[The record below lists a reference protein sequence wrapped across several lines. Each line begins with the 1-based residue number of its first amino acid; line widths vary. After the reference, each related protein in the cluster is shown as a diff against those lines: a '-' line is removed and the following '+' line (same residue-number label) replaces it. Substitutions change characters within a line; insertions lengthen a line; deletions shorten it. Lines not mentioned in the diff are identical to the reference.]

1 MAAVPDLPD
10 LPSTP
15 DSLGASG
22 SASPGIAIRVCII
35 DDDEK
40 IRLALQDAFEKRPE
54 LNLVGCAGTVAEG
67 FALLERTQPDIALI
81 DLGLG
86 QDSGLTLISHIH
98 QNMPNCES
106 LVFTVFGDEA
116 HVITSI
122 EAGAT
127 GYITKDTHIS
137 EILKRLEMMRQGGS
151 PISPIIAR
159 QLLNRFRQ
167 TSVVETHPGAEKSPE
182 PVLLSDREKEVLEM
196 VSRGFMQ
203 SEIAEIMGVSTNT
216 ISTYVKRMYKKLAVK
231 SRIGAINKARELGL
245 ISPQNKP
252 Q

>member
-1 MAAVPDLPD
+1 MVAVPEV
-10 LPSTP
+10 T
-15 DSLGASG
+15 
-22 SASPGIAIRVCII
+22 SAPIRVCII

-40 IRLALQDAFEKRPE
+40 IRIALQEAFNNRPE
-54 LNLVGCAGTVAEG
+54 LNLVGCASTLADG
-67 FALLERTQPDIALI
+67 FELLERTQPDIALI

-86 QDSGLTLISHIH
+86 QDSGLALIAHIH
-98 QNMPNCES
+98 QNMPHCES
-106 LVFTVFGDEA
+106 LVFTVFGDES
-116 HVITSI
+116 HVMTSI

-137 EILKRLEMMRQGGS
+137 EIIKRLELMRQGGS

-167 TSVVETHPGAEKSPE
+167 ANPSDPQNGPHKAQDPG
-182 PVLLSDREKEVLEM
+182 LLSEREKEVLEM

-203 SEIAEIMGVSTNT
+203 SEIADIMGVSTNT
-216 ISTYVKRMYKKLAVK
+216 ISTYVKRMYKKLAVN

>member
-1 MAAVPDLPD
+1 MAAVPEVTH
-10 LPSTP
+10 TP
-15 DSLGASG
+15 
-22 SASPGIAIRVCII
+22 IRVCII

-40 IRLALQDAFEKRPE
+40 IRSALKEAFENCPE
-54 LNLVGCAGTVAEG
+54 LSLVGCATTVAEG
-67 FALLERTQPDIALI
+67 FELLERTQPDIALI

-86 QDSGLTLISHIH
+86 PESGLTLIAHIH
-98 QNMPNCES
+98 QHMPHCES

-137 EILKRLEMMRQGGS
+137 EIIKRLELMRQGGS

-167 TSVVETHPGAEKSPE
+167 NPMPGPQTGADKTQDSG
-182 PVLLSDREKEVLEM
+182 LLSDREKEVLEM

-203 SEIAEIMGVSTNT
+203 SEIAEMMGVSTNT
-216 ISTYVKRMYKKLAVK
+216 ISTYVKRMYKKLAVN

-245 ISPQNKP
+245 ISQQNKP

>member
-1 MAAVPDLPD
+1 MAAVPEVT
-10 LPSTP
+10 S
-15 DSLGASG
+15 
-22 SASPGIAIRVCII
+22 SPIRVCII
-35 DDDEK
+35 DDDEN
-40 IRLALQDAFEKRPE
+40 IRQALKEAFEKRPE
-54 LNLVGCAGTVAEG
+54 LQLVGCASSVAEG

-86 QDSGLTLISHIH
+86 QDSGLVLIAHIH
-98 QNMPNCES
+98 QHMPTCES
-106 LVFTVFGDEA
+106 LVFTVFGDES
-116 HVITSI
+116 HVMTSI

-137 EILKRLEMMRQGGS
+137 EIIKRLELMRQGGS
-151 PISPIIAR
+151 PISPVIAR

-167 TSVVETHPGAEKSPE
+167 PAASGQEVSPHKASE
-182 PVLLSDREKEVLEM
+182 AVLLSEREKEVLEM

-216 ISTYVKRMYKKLAVK
+216 ISTYVKRMYKKLAVN

-245 ISPQNKP
+245 ISPQNK
-252 Q
+252 QQ

>member
-1 MAAVPDLPD
+1 MAAVPEV
-10 LPSTP
+10 T
-15 DSLGASG
+15 SG
-22 SASPGIAIRVCII
+22 PIRVCII
-35 DDDEK
+35 DDDAK
-40 IRLALQDAFEKRPE
+40 IRQALKEAFEQRPE
-54 LNLVGCAGTVAEG
+54 LQLVGCAGSVAEG
-67 FALLERTQPDIALI
+67 FALLESTQPDIALI

-86 QDSGLTLISHIH
+86 QDSGLALIAHIH
-98 QNMPNCES
+98 QHMPHCES
-106 LVFTVFGDEA
+106 LVFTVFGDES
-116 HVITSI
+116 HVMTSI

-137 EILKRLEMMRQGGS
+137 EIIKRLELMRQGGS

-167 TSVVETHPGAEKSPE
+167 TTSTE
-182 PVLLSDREKEVLEM
+182 PVGDSIKTQDPGLLSDREKEVLEL

-203 SEIAEIMGVSTNT
+203 SEIAEMMGVSANT
-216 ISTYVKRMYKKLAVK
+216 ISTYVKRMYKKLAVN